1 MVANVTANTVRVV
14 TAKVALFDP
23 AARVTLAG
31 TVAAEVLLLVSVTTA
46 PPVGAALLN
55 VTVPV
60 EDAPPSTVGG
70 LKETEATV
78 TVAGFT
84 VIVTVAVFDSGP
96 PALA

>member
-1 MVANVTANTVRVV
+1 V

-23 AARVTLAG
+23 PATVTLAG

-46 PPVGAALLN
+46 PPVGAALLK

-60 EDAPPSTVGG
+60 DDDPPGTVVGF
-70 LKETEATV
+70 KETDATV
-78 TVAGFT
+78 TGGAFT